1 MILIADSGSTKTD
14 WIILDKKKRYRIETR
29 GINPYFNTRE
39 MMAEVISSS
48 DLASY
53 FDSIREIH
61 FYGAG
66 LVTEEVKTQMQ
77 QLFKEIFSGAQEVH
91 VYDDLLAT
99 ARALFQ
105 NDAGIAC
112 ILGTGSNSC
121 FYNGQEVGDKVPALG
136 YLLGD
141 EGSGAYMGKTFLN
154 AIFKRSLPPALTKEI
169 TQKHGISAAEVLENV
184 YKKPLPNRYL
194 ASYTKIINEYIA
206 HPEIEE
212 IVANA
217 FNDFIEK
224 NISRYQDAKKYP
236 IGFTGSVAFHFKEIL
251 ETQMKKRNLS
261 LHKIIKAPVD
271 QLALFH
277 SYSG

>member
-14 WIILDKKKRYRIETR
+14 WIILDKEKQYRIETR

-53 FDSIREIH
+53 FDSLKEIH

-66 LVTEEVKTQMQ
+66 LVTDEVKTQMQ
-77 QLFKEIFSGAQEVH
+77 QLFKEIFSAAEEVH

-121 FYNGQEVGDKVPALG
+121 FYNGREVGDKVPALG

-154 AIFKRSLPPALTKEI
+154 ALFKRSLPPSLTKEI

-261 LHKIIKAPVD
+261 LHKIIKAPVE

-277 SYSG
+277 SYAG

>member
-14 WIILDKKKRYRIETR
+14 WILLDNQQQHRVETR

-48 DLASY
+48 ALSSY
-53 FDSIREIH
+53 FNSIKEVH

-66 LVTEEVKTQMQ
+66 LVTDEIKTQMQ
-77 QLFKEIFSGAQEVH
+77 QLFQEIFSSAEEVH
-91 VYDDLLAT
+91 AYDDLLAT

-121 FYNGQEVGDKVPALG
+121 FYDGRKVVDKVPALG

-141 EGSGAYMGKTFLN
+141 EGSGAYIGKTFLN
-154 AIFKRSLPPALTKEI
+154 ALLKRSLPAALTKEI
-169 TQKHGISAAEVLENV
+169 IEKHEISAAEVLENV

-194 ASYTKIINEYIA
+194 ASYTKIINEYIT

-224 NISRYQDAKKYP
+224 NISRYHDAGKYP
-236 IGFTGSVAFHFKEIL
+236 IGFTGSVAFHFKHIL

-261 LHKIIKAPVD
+261 LHKIIKAPVE

-277 SYSG
+277 SHSG